1 MYYTNIFND
10 GFVEDF
16 LDELFGGTADRGC
29 ACDTGRKPEQ
39 PKRTANVRT
48 DIEETEKGYTFTVEL
63 PGFDKSEVKIELKD
77 NYLTVKAEHAPK
89 TEENAEGAEKKRYI
103 RRERYTGSCSRSFY
117 VGENVTEEDI
127 QAKFDNGT
135 LKLSIPKDIPK
146 KVEEQKFISI
156 EGQRRYRA
164 VAGKDATAVRVS

>member
-89 TEENAEGAEKKRYI
+89 TEENSEDAAKKRYI
-103 RRERYTGSCSRSFY
+103 RRERYNGVRQRSYF
-117 VGENVTEEDI
+117 VGEDI
-127 QAKFDNGT
+127 NAEGIKAGFNNGILT
-135 LKLSIPKDIPK
+135 IDIPRK
-146 KVEEQKFISI
+146 EPKEEAKVTISI
-156 EGQRRYRA
+156 
-164 VAGKDATAVRVS
+164 D

>member
-103 RRERYTGSCSRSFY
+103 RRERYNGVRQRSYF
-117 VGENVTEEDI
+117 VGEDI
-127 QAKFDNGT
+127 NAEGIKAGFNNGILT
-135 LKLSIPKDIPK
+135 IDIPRK
-146 KVEEQKFISI
+146 EPKEEAKVTISI
-156 EGQRRYRA
+156 
-164 VAGKDATAVRVS
+164 D

>member
-1 MYYTNIFND
+1 MQK
-10 GFVEDF
+10 DF

-103 RRERYTGSCSRSFY
+103 RRERYNGVRQRSYF
-117 VGENVTEEDI
+117 VGEDI
-127 QAKFDNGT
+127 NAEGIKAGFNNGILT
-135 LKLSIPKDIPK
+135 IDIPK
-146 KVEEQKFISI
+146 KEPKEEAKVTISI
-156 EGQRRYRA
+156 
-164 VAGKDATAVRVS
+164 D

>member
-16 LDELFGGTADRGC
+16 LDELFGGAADRGC

-89 TEENAEGAEKKRYI
+89 TEENAEGAAKKRYI
-103 RRERYTGSCSRSFY
+103 RRERYNGVRQRSYF
-117 VGENVTEEDI
+117 VGEDI
-127 QAKFDNGT
+127 NAEGIKAGFNNGILT
-135 LKLSIPKDIPK
+135 IDIPK
-146 KVEEQKFISI
+146 KEPKEEAKVTISI
-156 EGQRRYRA
+156 
-164 VAGKDATAVRVS
+164 D

>member
-103 RRERYTGSCSRSFY
+103 RRERYNGLRQRSYF
-117 VGENVTEEDI
+117 VGEDI
-127 QAKFDNGT
+127 NAEGIKAGFNNGILT
-135 LKLSIPKDIPK
+135 IDIPK
-146 KVEEQKFISI
+146 KEPKEEAKVTISI
-156 EGQRRYRA
+156 
-164 VAGKDATAVRVS
+164 D

>member
-103 RRERYTGSCSRSFY
+103 SR
-117 VGENVTEEDI
+117 
-127 QAKFDNGT
+127 
-135 LKLSIPKDIPK
+135 
-146 KVEEQKFISI
+146 
-156 EGQRRYRA
+156 
-164 VAGKDATAVRVS
+164 